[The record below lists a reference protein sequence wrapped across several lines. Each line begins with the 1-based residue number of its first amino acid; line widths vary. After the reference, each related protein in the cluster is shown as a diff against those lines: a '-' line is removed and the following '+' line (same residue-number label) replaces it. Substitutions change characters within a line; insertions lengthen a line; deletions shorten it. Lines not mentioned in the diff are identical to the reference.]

1 MRNSRFVALILL
13 LTAMGLLAS
22 GLIANAQLKTKLTPE
37 VRAQAMRKLSSW
49 VVEKSANG
57 EEVEF
62 LVLLGEQADLG
73 RAEQLATKEEKG
85 QYVVDTLRA
94 KAAASQAEL
103 VNWLQERKVEYRP
116 FYIVN
121 AILVKASREVALEL
135 AARQDV
141 LRIVGNPVLH
151 AIDPVNLTEEEK
163 TSRSKSLASQESVE
177 TGVSAIRAPEVWAS
191 GFTGQGI
198 VIGGMDTGIEWS
210 HPALVK
216 QYRGWENGS
225 VNHDYNWHD
234 SVRGDATGLGG
245 PCGADTK
252 APCDDD
258 NHGTHTLGTALGNDG
273 GLNQIGVAPG
283 AKFIGC
289 RNMDRGNGTPARYL
303 ECFEFMLAPYPMG
316 GSFLQGDPKKAP
328 DVTVNSWTCPPSEG
342 CDPNTLQAAVEAQR
356 AAGIMTVVAA
366 GNTGG
371 QGCGSVIHPPAIYDA
386 SYSVGAYSA
395 FSGTLASFSARGPVT
410 VDGSNRIKP
419 DITAPGVSVR
429 SSLRNGG
436 YGFLSGTSMAA
447 PHVAGAVALLWSA
460 RPELRGQIQLTEN
473 ILNEAAVRV
482 IATDCGTSEI
492 PNNSFGFGRLDIKA
506 AVDLAQTT
514 LSSTEQSFGILGGIG
529 RLEVRALPN
538 VTWRAVSNDSWISL
552 MTSNTGTGTGLLM
565 FIVSANLGA
574 RERKGTLTVAG
585 ASRVRALRAAWRLL
599 RVIVHLAH
607 GSLCGDKDAFDVHRH
622 KPLEIFHRKLVNRSH
637 SQNARIVD
645 KDVREAEARRHG
657 VEQRGHQAQDHR
669 ARSGVGQV
677 HTGLQGEMGRRQLR
691 CLR

>member
-94 KAAASQAEL
+94 KAAASQTEL

-225 VNHDYNWHD
+225 VSHDYNWHD

-585 ASRVRALRAAWRLL
+585 RTVTITQPGAAVPYAVSGRVANNAGEPQSRVLL
-599 RVIVHLAH
+599 TFSRV
-607 GSLCGDKDAFDVHRH
+607 
-622 KPLEIFHRKLVNRSH
+622 
-637 SQNARIVD
+637 
-645 KDVREAEARRHG
+645 
-657 VEQRGHQAQDHR
+657 
-669 ARSGVGQV
+669 SGVGEVPEAVFSDDDGNWSQ
-677 HTGLQGEMGRRQLR
+677 TGFEPGTTYRVSASKSRQSFTPASLDFSGASASLNFTVVGRRIAIGIGQQ
-691 CLR
+691 

>member
-94 KAAASQAEL
+94 KAAASQTEL

-283 AKFIGC
+283 AKFIG
-289 RNMDRGNGTPARYL
+289 PA
-303 ECFEFMLAPYPMG
+303 
-316 GSFLQGDPKKAP
+316 
-328 DVTVNSWTCPPSEG
+328 
-342 CDPNTLQAAVEAQR
+342 
-356 AAGIMTVVAA
+356 
-366 GNTGG
+366 
-371 QGCGSVIHPPAIYDA
+371 
-386 SYSVGAYSA
+386 
-395 FSGTLASFSARGPVT
+395 
-410 VDGSNRIKP
+410 
-419 DITAPGVSVR
+419 
-429 SSLRNGG
+429 
-436 YGFLSGTSMAA
+436 
-447 PHVAGAVALLWSA
+447 
-460 RPELRGQIQLTEN
+460 
-473 ILNEAAVRV
+473 
-482 IATDCGTSEI
+482 
-492 PNNSFGFGRLDIKA
+492 
-506 AVDLAQTT
+506 
-514 LSSTEQSFGILGGIG
+514 
-529 RLEVRALPN
+529 
-538 VTWRAVSNDSWISL
+538 
-552 MTSNTGTGTGLLM
+552 
-565 FIVSANLGA
+565 
-574 RERKGTLTVAG
+574 
-585 ASRVRALRAAWRLL
+585 
-599 RVIVHLAH
+599 
-607 GSLCGDKDAFDVHRH
+607 
-622 KPLEIFHRKLVNRSH
+622 
-637 SQNARIVD
+637 
-645 KDVREAEARRHG
+645 
-657 VEQRGHQAQDHR
+657 
-669 ARSGVGQV
+669 
-677 HTGLQGEMGRRQLR
+677 
-691 CLR
+691 